1 MIGQPLKTQWKAP
14 KNMDKRPEPRVATQI
29 PVRVWGMDADGRPF
43 FQNANATNISSEGAL
58 LLRIAHRLKAGEVIG
73 IQHGAK
79 KARFKVV
86 WVIDGGAA
94 RQIEVG
100 VQILPNQQSP
110 WPELVTMQKAAVA
123 PGKNK
128 RRFLRHRVLF
138 PLEIGFEDARRTH
151 MQTNATDIGGRGC
164 YVETLVPL
172 QLGTKVTITF
182 WMDSEKVHTSGVVR
196 ASDGGVGMGIEFTAL
211 DNRVQERLQ
220 QHLDKLDDGLKA
232 SDAAKGASNAD
243 S

>member
-1 MIGQPLKTQWKAP
+1 MIGQPLRTQQKAP
-14 KNMDKRPEPRVATQI
+14 KNMDKRPETRVATQI
-29 PVRVWGMDADGRPF
+29 PVRVWGMDAEGRPF

-58 LLRIAHRLKAGEVIG
+58 LLKINHPLKTGDIIG
-73 IQHGAK
+73 VQHEGK

-86 WVIDGGAA
+86 WLIDGGAA
-94 RQIEVG
+94 RKIEVG

-110 WPELVTMQKAAVA
+110 WPGLVTTEKAAVA

-128 RRFLRHRVLF
+128 RRFIRHKVLF

-182 WMDSEKVHTSGVVR
+182 WMDSEKVHTSGIVR

-211 DNRVQERLQ
+211 DNQVQERLQ
-220 QHLDKLDDGLKA
+220 KHLDKLDDGLKGR
-232 SDAAKGASNAD
+232 DAAKGAANSD